1 MQKRRIFALLLALL
15 LIALTAVGCTS
26 AKTKQ
31 ERRVIG
37 TCAGYDVL
45 YEELRYLTL
54 TYKDL
59 FEDTYGEGI
68 WDDPVT
74 AEQYRKELEDTV
86 WDLLLNNYA
95 VLAACDNY
103 LPKKNAIEDEAI
115 QEAVD
120 GMIEEMIASYDSKKE
135 YKAALEEYHTTE
147 NFLRFT
153 FGVAQLENELIYA
166 LADDWE
172 LMINNLEDFEA
183 WLRDG
188 NCVYVQ
194 HVYIRNDKG
203 EDIEANR
210 VLAEQARLA
219 LITAD
224 NEEQINEIIG
234 DHLNEDLQPAPYY
247 VVKGVYVQE
256 IEDAAYGLD
265 FVGDVSHVVETGEG
279 FYVLVRMEDSTE
291 ILLSKITS
299 LFSDY
304 QNTVVEDYVEMAKQ
318 TLRLELNEYG
328 KSLDL
333 LTIE

>member
-1 MQKRRIFALLLALL
+1 MAALLLGLSAL
-15 LIALTAVGCTS
+15 GCTS

-31 ERRVIG
+31 EQRVIG

-54 TYKDL
+54 TYKEL

-68 WDDPVT
+68 WEDPVT
-74 AEQYRKELEDTV
+74 TEKYRKELEDTV
-86 WDLLLNNYA
+86 WDMLLNNYA
-95 VLAACDNY
+95 VLSACDTY

-120 GMIEEMIASYDSKKE
+120 QMIEEMIASYGSKKE
-135 YKAALEEYHTTE
+135 YRKALEAYHTTE
-147 NFLRFT
+147 HFLRFT

-183 WLRDG
+183 WLREG

-194 HVYIRNDKG
+194 HVYIRNDAG
-203 EDIEANR
+203 EDVDENR
-210 VLAEQARLA
+210 AKAEQARLD
-219 LITAD
+219 LIGAE
-224 NEEQINEIIG
+224 NEEQINEIVG
-234 DHLNEDLQPAPYY
+234 DKRNEDLQPSPYY
-247 VVKGVYVQE
+247 VVKGVYVSE

-265 FVGDVSHVVETGEG
+265 FAGDVSQVVETEGG

-291 ILLSKITS
+291 ILLSKLTS

-328 KSLDL
+328 RSLDL
-333 LTIE
+333 LAIE

>member
-15 LIALTAVGCTS
+15 LIGLSAVGCTS

-68 WDDPVT
+68 WEDPVT

-95 VLAACDNY
+95 VLAACDAY

-115 QEAVD
+115 EEAVD
-120 GMIEEMIASYDSKKE
+120 RMIEEMIASYGSKKE
-135 YKAALEEYHTTE
+135 YKEALEAYHTTE
-147 NFLRFT
+147 HFLRFT

-203 EDIEANR
+203 EDVEENR
-210 VLAEQARLA
+210 ARAEQVRSD
-219 LITAD
+219 LIAAED
-224 NEEQINEIIG
+224 EAQINAIVG
-234 DHLNEDLQPAPYY
+234 SKVNEDLQPSPYY
-247 VVKGVYVQE
+247 VVKGVYVPE
-256 IEDAAYGLD
+256 IEDASYGLD
-265 FVGDVSHVVETGEG
+265 FAGDVSHVVETEGG

-291 ILLSKITS
+291 ILLSKLTS
-299 LFSDY
+299 LFSEY
-304 QNTVVEDYVEMAKQ
+304 QNTVVEDYVEMAKK